1 MPAQRRFASPSPVC
15 LYGGGV
21 ACTAR
26 RFACI
31 RGAVCLS
38 GARFAS
44 PEAVCQSRGLCH
56 CEGQLPQVVGV
67 AGFSAE
73 HSCLELCFI
82 TGYMIYSTLHLEAR
96 RWTTHRQNSADPV
109 STCCTR
115 NTACCRR
122 VWYFGEGNAST
133 ARCCLVSPQT
143 LAALELTLNAP
154 MASLDAAQNGTRAPL
169 ARYGRAKCS

>member
-1 MPAQRRFASPSPVC
+1 MGGGGLPPRAPVC
-15 LYGGGV
+15 LYGGGLPV
-21 ACTAR
+21 QR
-26 RFACI
+26 RFACTGGGLPL
-31 RGAVCLS
+31 RRPACLS
-38 GARFAS
+38 G
-44 PEAVCQSRGLCH
+44 AVCQSRGLCH
-56 CEGQLPQVVGV
+56 REGQLPQAVGGV

-73 HSCLELCFI
+73 HSRLELWFI

-96 RWTTHRQNSADPV
+96 RWTTHRQKQCRS
-109 STCCTR
+109 CIHMLTR

-154 MASLDAAQNGTRAPL
+154 MASLDAAQNGMRAPL